1 MSHPANRTVNITAQT
16 SADLLLYPAA
26 TGSNSPVS
34 MKAGETVISALA
46 TSDVAITDP
55 VFVSVTPSGSSV
67 AIPLPSSEWYFSG
80 TSLKLK
86 RPLAYNATVA
96 WGSAAV
102 HPTFTVPNGC
112 NGVTIQNVAATS
124 VYIRRGLINAF
135 GLPIGKPGDT
145 NSDDVQGIALA
156 AGASFFL
163 QSGQFAAGDGWYVL
177 GSAGSESVIV
187 NFS

>member
-1 MSHPANRTVNITAQT
+1 
-16 SADLLLYPAA
+16 L
-26 TGSNSPVS
+26 
-34 MKAGETVISALA
+34 ISALA

-55 VFVSVTPSGSSV
+55 VFVSVTPSGSSE
-67 AIPLPSSEWYFSG
+67 AIPLPSSEWYFDG
-80 TSLKLK
+80 TALKLK
-86 RPLAYNATVA
+86 RPLAYNGSVD

-102 HPTFTVPNGC
+102 HPDFIIPNGC
-112 NGVTIQNVAATS
+112 NGVTVQNAAATS
-124 VYIRRGLINAF
+124 VYLRRGLSNAY
-135 GLPIGKPGDT
+135 GLPIGKPGDS
-145 NSDDVQGIALA
+145 NADDVQGIELA

>member
-1 MSHPANRTVNITAQT
+1 MSHPANRSVKITAV
-16 SADLLLYPAA
+16 SSSDLLSAPAA
-26 TGSNSPVS
+26 VEAAT
-34 MKAGETVISALA
+34 MRAGETVISSTA
-46 TSDVAITDP
+46 TSEVAITDP
-55 VFVSVTPSGSSV
+55 VFVSVTPSGSSE

-80 TSLKLK
+80 AALKLK

-145 NSDDVQGIALA
+145 NSDDVQGIELL

-163 QSGQFAAGDGWYVL
+163 QSGQFAAGDAWYVL
-177 GSAGSESVIV
+177 GSSGSESVIV